1 MRSEIFS
8 MPQAGVNRR
17 VTTCLVER
25 DWNGGDIHWRINR
38 NAREKLGGRCAL
50 PSGFSPFSSR
60 GSGAVDAVDPPVQLV
75 GFDVLSAQDANPV
88 LLVKQQEVDGRDRTD
103 VFSIFKWYDARVFR
117 TFAAHVRRESTK
129 ECGNAR
135 ATNEFFKRQQLAVL
149 STRVVASSVSW
160 PNCGAG
166 RQFDWRCRFE
176 SFDESASSGKCVC
189 VACIGHED
197 LLRNI
202 PEGY

>member
-50 PSGFSPFSSR
+50 PSGFSPFGSR

-135 ATNEFFKRQQLAVL
+135 ATNEFFN
-149 STRVVASSVSW
+149 ASSLPFFRLESSRQVSVG
-160 PNCGAG
+160 PIVALADNLIGVVVSNHSMRALHLV
-166 RQFDWRCRFE
+166 
-176 SFDESASSGKCVC
+176 SVC
-189 VACIGHED
+189 A
-197 LLRNI
+197 LRVL
-202 PEGY
+202 GMRTS